1 MTNSPSSPEL
11 GVPCQYRI
19 GEELTLNALRRI
31 LQYSDADH
39 QSIERARQY
48 SEGDELTLLNALRRI
63 LQYSDADHQSI
74 ERARQYSEGDELT
87 LNALRR
93 ILQYSD
99 ALKTDKPTI

>member
-11 GVPCQYRI
+11 GVPCQYRV
-19 GEELTLNALRRI
+19 GEELT
-31 LQYSDADH
+31 
-39 QSIERARQY
+39 
-48 SEGDELTLLNALRRI
+48 LNALRRI